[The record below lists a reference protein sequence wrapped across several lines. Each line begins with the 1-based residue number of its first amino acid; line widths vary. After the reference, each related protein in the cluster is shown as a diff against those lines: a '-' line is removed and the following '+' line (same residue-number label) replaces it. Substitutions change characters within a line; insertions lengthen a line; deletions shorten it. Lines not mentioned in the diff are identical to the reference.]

1 MFERLLNTDA
11 LTRVEG
17 KKAIKKVQ
25 SIWVG
30 AREQLRKR
38 DLGHVWQITH
48 ILLCTRRTNPGKRCF
63 RWRTQEVQN
72 LIQLVNVVATFEERF
87 ATKQLGENA
96 ADRPDIN

>member
-17 KKAIKKVQ
+17 KEAIKKVQ
-25 SIWVG
+25 GIWVG
-30 AREQLRKR
+30 AWKQLRKR

-48 ILLCTRRTNPGKRCF
+48 ILLCTRRTDAGKRGF
-63 RWRTQEVQN
+63 RRRTQEVQN
-72 LIQLVNVVATFEERF
+72 LIQLVDVVTTFEERF
-87 ATKQLGENA
+87 ATEQLGENA